1 MTAFLFAG
9 QGSVVPGM
17 RDEVADLRPDL
28 LDAVT
33 EAVGEDPFLRAEEST
48 RYAQP
53 AILCTSLARW
63 SALGAPDGEALIGH
77 SLGELTALAAAGSVS
92 ERDALALVA
101 LRAALMDDAGR
112 PGDGMV
118 AVLRGELDQVQAIAD
133 AHGVTLANDNA
144 PGQLVLAGDLERLNA
159 AAETAKAAGLR
170 AMRLGVSG
178 AFHSP
183 AMAPALPAWRQALDE
198 TEFTAPAATVYSCLT
213 AEPIDDPRQ
222 ALADGLTSRVRFRES
237 LLALQ
242 DRGVTRFVE
251 VGPGKV
257 LAGLASRT
265 LPDAVVE
272 LADVGRIGA
281 HA

>member
-9 QGSVVPGM
+9 QGSIVPGM
-17 RDEVADLRPDL
+17 REQVADLRPDL
-28 LDAVT
+28 LDAVS
-33 EAVGEDPFLRAEEST
+33 EAAGDDPFLRAEEST

-53 AILCTSLARW
+53 AILCSSLARW
-63 SALGAPDGEALIGH
+63 SELGAPDAEALLGH
-77 SLGELTALAAAGSVS
+77 SLGELTALAAAGAVS
-92 ERDALALVA
+92 EHDALALVA
-101 LRAALMDDAGR
+101 LRAALMDDAGA

-118 AVLRGELDQVQAIAD
+118 AILRGELEQVQAIAD

-144 PGQLVLAGDLERLNA
+144 PGQLVLAGELERLDA
-159 AAETAKAAGLR
+159 AAESAKAVGLR

-183 AMAPALPAWRQALDE
+183 AMASALPAWTRALAGVA
-198 TEFTAPAATVYSCLT
+198 FAAPSTPVYSCLT
-213 AEPIDDPRQ
+213 AAPIDDPRQ
-222 ALADGLTSRVRFRES
+222 ALADGLTNRVRFRES
-237 LLALQ
+237 LLELHA
-242 DRGVTRFVE
+242 RGITRFVE

-265 LPDAVVE
+265 LPEASVE
-272 LADVGRIGA
+272 IAQVGGIGA